1 MEPVLALAL
10 PPGQRANRHDVPRLA
25 PGSARMSLVL
35 RADPTPSDW
44 SGWRLELRCGCGLGA
59 VLPVPWLVR
68 GAGEGEPQL
77 MAEVMPW
84 LRCASCGAFPETV
97 ELVDG
102 RGAPEP

>member
-1 MEPVLALAL
+1 
-10 PPGQRANRHDVPRLA
+10 
-25 PGSARMSLVL
+25 MSLVL

-59 VLPVPWLVR
+59 ALPVPWLVR

-102 RGAPEP
+102 RGAAET